1 MEHDFDKDYWEHHW
15 EQGAQAQ
22 PGVEPGTP
30 EADQPNPYLDHETA
44 DLTPGTALDAGCG
57 TGTDAIWLARHG
69 WQVTGA
75 DISRTALD
83 QAAARAAAQG
93 LDDDVTWIEA
103 DLVSW
108 QPEHPFDLVTTAYA
122 HPVMEQLAFYRRVA
136 GWVAP
141 GGTLLII
148 GHRHDGG
155 AAGHG
160 EQPPAEA
167 TVSVSQTAAALDPAQ
182 WLIDTA
188 EEHERT
194 VTAPDGTGHVLHD
207 VVVRAT
213 RITE

>member
-1 MEHDFDKDYWEHHW
+1 MGHDFDKDYWEHHW
-15 EQGAQAQ
+15 EQGAEAQ
-22 PGVEPGTP
+22 PGIEPGTP

-57 TGTDAIWLARHG
+57 TGTEAIWLAKHG
-69 WQVTGA
+69 WKVTGA

-93 LDDDVTWIEA
+93 LGGEVTWIEA

-108 QPEHPFDLVTTAYA
+108 EPEHPFDLVTTHYA
-122 HPVMEQLAFYRRVA
+122 HPVMDQLAFYRRVA

-141 GGTLLII
+141 GGTVLIV

-155 AAGHG
+155 AGHG
-160 EQPPAEA
+160 EQPPPEA
-167 TVSVSQTAAALDPAQ
+167 TVTVSDVAAALDPAK
-182 WLIDTA
+182 WLLDTA

-194 VTAPDGTGHVLHD
+194 MVGPDGTGHVLHD

-213 RITE
+213 RIAE